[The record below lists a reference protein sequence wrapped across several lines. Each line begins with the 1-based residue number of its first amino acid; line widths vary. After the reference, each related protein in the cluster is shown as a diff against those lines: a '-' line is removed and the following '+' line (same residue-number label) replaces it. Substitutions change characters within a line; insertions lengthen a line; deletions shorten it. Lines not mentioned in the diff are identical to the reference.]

1 MTLAKSISMDVFAG
15 LALLSPDQRSALISV
30 VYFTGSVGRPLRA
43 KDAWRTLG
51 MTRTKATRIIGE
63 LADEGHVELADGF
76 IFHHA
81 TLAKSAEAEAVRE
94 SKVRAGVASG
104 VSRKTEP
111 KSTQN
116 ETKTAPNQNQES
128 NKNNDLPRT
137 DADLCSSGAGDDAEQ
152 NKNKNKKRKEPK
164 EKNKNKNKIIN
175 NITKH
180 ARGKNSGDGLGIFD
194 ANDPPTDAELVAL
207 FELYN
212 ESATRAGWQNCRM
225 PPTKNRLEQ
234 MRSAVG
240 WAGNVADFK
249 AGLAMAEG
257 LDFLKTKRGGMS
269 VDFLIKGFTENN
281 GVKYQPTIIRILE
294 GGFANDKRYDNTGFD
309 GRASY
314 RNDAGRGGGGQ
325 KETPAMRAVREN
337 DQRLR
342 REEGEP
348 VAHEGA
354 ESAGGACIGAEYTV
368 S

>member
-104 VSRKTEP
+104 ASRKTEQ

-128 NKNNDLPRT
+128 NKNNDLLRT
-137 DADLCSSGAGDDAEQ
+137 DADLCSNGDGVEQ
-152 NKNKNKKRKEPK
+152 NKNKKIKRKEPK
-164 EKNKNKNKIIN
+164 EKQKNKNKIIN

-180 ARGKNSGDGLGIFD
+180 ARGENSGDGLDVFS

-225 PPTKNRLEQ
+225 PPTKPRLEQ

-249 AGLAMAEG
+249 SGLAMAEG

-294 GGFANDKRYDNTGFD
+294 GGFANDKRYDNTGQSKPY
-309 GRASY
+309 GGAG
-314 RNDAGRGGGGQ
+314 GRGGGRQG
-325 KETPAMRAVREN
+325 ESAAMQEGRERFERQ
-337 DQRLR
+337 QR
-342 REEGEP
+342 E
-348 VAHEGA
+348 
-354 ESAGGACIGAEYTV
+354 AGGAVSSSGARQDGGDGARV
-368 S
+368 INPV